1 MQKSQKRVIFDDF
14 FFSKLMLPHHPTAGR
29 PRDAVF
35 MHIAHIPTITL
46 GRAAAA
52 QSFQEF
58 LVPLQ
63 RGGNP

>member
-1 MQKSQKRVIFDDF
+1 
-14 FFSKLMLPHHPTAGR
+14 MLPHHPTAGR

-52 QSFQEF
+52 QSLQDF
-58 LVPLQ
+58 LVIF
-63 RGGNP
+63 GGFEVFWGILRYFGVVYFILDVT